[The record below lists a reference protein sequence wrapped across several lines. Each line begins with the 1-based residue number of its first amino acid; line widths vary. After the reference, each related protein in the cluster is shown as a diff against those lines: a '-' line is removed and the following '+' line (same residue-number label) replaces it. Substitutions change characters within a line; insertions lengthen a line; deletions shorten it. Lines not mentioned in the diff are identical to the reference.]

1 MTPQERQMLAD
12 LFERVRSTAT
22 GPRDPEAEGF
32 IGDAVRAVPHAPY
45 VLAQTTLVQQHALEA
60 AAQRIAELEARVAQ
74 TPAPPPEET
83 SFLGSLGKSLFG
95 GGAASAPPPP
105 AGARSSY
112 DASGYQRG
120 AAPDPSVGYRQP
132 PAYGQPQPPAYGG
145 QPAYAPP
152 PPSGPWGAPPA
163 TSAGGGFLHNAM
175 TTAAGVAGGIAAVD
189 LFQNLIGGRG
199 GVFGGSSLGGQSI
212 AGLGGGLGGGR
223 EETTINNYYGS
234 APDAAGQHAE
244 DVLQDM
250 DQDQDDAQDA
260 ADDNSDSGSYDSD
273 S

>member
-12 LFERVRSTAT
+12 LFQRVGSTAT

-32 IGDAVRAVPHAPY
+32 IGDAVRAAPHAPY

-60 AAQRIAELEARVAQ
+60 AAQRIAELEAQIAQ
-74 TPAPPPEET
+74 TPAAPPEDT
-83 SFLGSLGKSLFG
+83 SFLGNLGKSLFG

-120 AAPDPSVGYRQP
+120 AAPDPSAGYRQP
-132 PAYGQPQPPAYGG
+132 PAYGQPS
-145 QPAYAPP
+145 YAPP
-152 PPSGPWGAPPA
+152 QPGGPWGAPPPP
-163 TSAGGGFLHNAM
+163 SGGGFLHNAM
-175 TTAAGVAGGIAAVD
+175 TTAAGVAGGIAAAD

-199 GVFGGSSLGGQSI
+199 GLFGGSSLGGQS
-212 AGLGGGLGGGR
+212 LGGFGGR
-223 EETTINNYYGS
+223 ETTETTVNNYYGS

-244 DVLQDM
+244 DVLQDQ

-260 ADDNSDSGSYDSD
+260 ADDNSDSSNYDSD

>member
-1 MTPQERQMLAD
+1 MLAD
-12 LFERVRSTAT
+12 LFARVQSTAT

-60 AAQRIAELEARVAQ
+60 AAQRIAELEARIAQ
-74 TPAPPPEET
+74 TQAAAPPQDAG
-83 SFLGSLGKSLFG
+83 FLGNLGKSLFG
-95 GGAASAPPPP
+95 GGAASAPPPS
-105 AGARSSY
+105 AAARSSY
-112 DASGYQRG
+112 DASSYQRG
-120 AAPDPSVGYRQP
+120 AAPDPSAGYRQP
-132 PAYGQPQPPAYGG
+132 STYGQPQPPAYGG

-152 PPSGPWGAPPA
+152 PPSGPWGAPA
-163 TSAGGGFLHNAM
+163 ASSAGGGFLHNAM

-199 GVFGGSSLGGQSI
+199 GLFGGSSLGGF
-212 AGLGGGLGGGR
+212 GGLGGR
-223 EETTINNYYGS
+223 ETSETTVNNYYGS

-260 ADDNSDSGSYDSD
+260 DDDNSDSGSYDSD